1 MSRIEDVLYADYITQ
16 NPTQAPSKK
25 NAARE
30 TPSVSP
36 GEEAQNA
43 AETPTSMTLL
53 DFMNWG
59 PDLADNEAKKD
70 SPTGNS
76 ETLPSTEGE
85 VKHVH
90 KLQNIVTN
98 NKLVSYLENIGGLK
112 SPTARHWLKFIPE
125 GTWEEITSKEQVWDF
140 SEREREH
147 NRSTQLIKS
156 STSFSLSFS
165 LEL

>member
-1 MSRIEDVLYADYITQ
+1 MDLQDVGQAVLESYSRILESLAFTVMSRIEDVLYADYQTQ
-16 NPTQAPSKK
+16 NPTQTSSKK
-25 NAARE
+25 NPPRE
-30 TPSVSP
+30 TPVSSGADKFSP
-36 GEEAQNA
+36 GEEPQNA

-59 PDLADNEAKKD
+59 PDISDNEVKKE

-76 ETLPSTEGE
+76 ETLPPENE

-112 SPTARHWLKFIPE
+112 SPTARH
-125 GTWEEITSKEQVWDF
+125 
-140 SEREREH
+140 
-147 NRSTQLIKS
+147 
-156 STSFSLSFS
+156 
-165 LEL
+165 

>member
-1 MSRIEDVLYADYITQ
+1 MYLQDVGQAVLESYSRILESLAFTVMSRIEDVLYADYIAQ
-16 NPTQAPSKK
+16 NPSQASSKK
-25 NAARE
+25 RE

-36 GEEAQNA
+36 AEETQNA

-59 PDLADNEAKKD
+59 PDLGDNEVKKE

-76 ETLPSTEGE
+76 DTAPSPE
-85 VKHVH
+85 VEMKHVH

-112 SPTARHWLKFIPE
+112 SPTSRH
-125 GTWEEITSKEQVWDF
+125 
-140 SEREREH
+140 
-147 NRSTQLIKS
+147 
-156 STSFSLSFS
+156 
-165 LEL
+165 